1 MNMPN
6 NDFVTIQI
14 TERAVKVPAAL
25 TILKALEYA
34 GYKLTHGVGCRAGF
48 CGACGTVYRLRGETK
63 LSFALACQTVVQD
76 GMYLAQ
82 IPFFPGQKPAYE
94 VTDLKPDA
102 GSILEI
108 FPETINCL
116 GCNTCTKACP
126 QDLEVMHYVSAALR
140 GDVSGLADMSFD
152 CIMCGLC
159 VARCPAEL
167 VPPHIGLLGRRLYSL
182 YVQHKAPDLASR
194 IAELDEGRYRDEVA
208 ELKGLPFEELK
219 ARYVARDIEPA

>member
-1 MNMPN
+1 MTND
-6 NDFVTIQI
+6 DFVTIQI
-14 TERAVKVPAAL
+14 TEQAVQVPAAL

-34 GYKLTHGVGCRAGF
+34 GHKLTHGVGCRAGF
-48 CGACGTVYRLRGETK
+48 CGACGTVYRLKGDYR
-63 LSFALACQTVVQD
+63 LHFALACQTVVQD

-94 VTDLKPDA
+94 VTDLTPDA
-102 GSILEI
+102 QAVLQV

-126 QDLEVMHYVSAALR
+126 QDLEVMHYVAASLR
-140 GDVSGLADMSFD
+140 GDIEALADMSFD

-182 YVQHKAPDLASR
+182 YLAPPAPDLATR
-194 IAELDEGRYRDEVA
+194 IGELDAGRYQDEVA
-208 ELKGLPFEELK
+208 ALKTLSAEQLK
-219 ARYVARDIEPA
+219 ARYIARDIEPT

>member
-1 MNMPN
+1 MLNGE
-6 NDFVTIQI
+6 FATIQI
-14 TERAVKVPAAL
+14 AERAVKVPSSL

-48 CGACGTVYRLRGETK
+48 CGACGTVYRLRGDHK
-63 LSFALACQTVVQD
+63 LHFALACQTVVQD

-82 IPFFPGQKPAYE
+82 IPFFPGQKPGYD
-94 VTDLKPDA
+94 VTDLTPDA
-102 GSILEI
+102 ESILQI

-126 QDLEVMHYVSAALR
+126 QDLEVMHYVAASLR
-140 GDVSGLADMSFD
+140 GDIESLADMSFD

-167 VPPHIGLLGRRLYSL
+167 VPPHIGLLGRRLYSIH
-182 YVQHKAPDLASR
+182 VRSKAPDLEAR
-194 IAELDEGRYRDEVA
+194 LAELEAGKYQDEVSA
-208 ELKGLPFEELK
+208 LMAMSAQELK
-219 ARYVARDIEPA
+219 AKYIARDIEPA

>member
-1 MNMPN
+1 MS
-6 NDFVTIQI
+6 NDDLITVQI
-14 TERAVKVPAAL
+14 MERKVQVPASL

-48 CGACGTVYRLRGETK
+48 CGACGTVFRLPGDPK
-63 LSFALACQTVVQD
+63 LNFALACQTVVQD

-94 VTDLKPDA
+94 VMDLTPDA
-102 GSILEI
+102 QAILEI
-108 FPETINCL
+108 FPETITCL

-126 QDLEVMHYVSAALR
+126 QDLEVMHYVAASLR
-140 GDVSGLADMSFD
+140 GDMEALADLSFD

-167 VPPHIGLLGRRLYSL
+167 VPPHIGLLGRRLYNIH
-182 YVQHKAPDLASR
+182 VRPQAPDLANR
-194 IAELDEGRYRDEVA
+194 IAELDGGGYQDEISA
-208 ELKGLPFEELK
+208 LKGMSAEALK
-219 ARYVARDIEPA
+219 AAYIARDIEPA

>member
-1 MNMPN
+1 MIMPE
-6 NDFVTIQI
+6 DGFVTIQI
-14 TERAVKVPAAL
+14 MERAVKVPAAL

-48 CGACGTVYRLRGETK
+48 CGACGTVYRLKGDTK
-63 LSFALACQTVVQD
+63 LNFALACQTVVQD

-82 IPFFPGQKPAYE
+82 IPFFPGQKPVYE
-94 VTDLKPDA
+94 VTDLTPDA
-102 GSILEI
+102 ASILEV

-126 QDLEVMHYVSAALR
+126 QDLEVMHYVAASLR
-140 GDVSGLADMSFD
+140 GEIAELADLSFD

-167 VPPHIGLLGRRLYSL
+167 VPPHIGLLGRRLYSRYL
-182 YVQHKAPDLASR
+182 VPRAPDLAAR
-194 IAELDEGRYRDEVA
+194 IGEMDAGRYQDEIAELKAMSA
-208 ELKGLPFEELK
+208 EALK
-219 ARYVARDIEPA
+219 AKYIARDIEPA

>member
-1 MNMPN
+1 MSSEQL
-6 NDFVTIQI
+6 VTIQVM
-14 TERAVKVPAAL
+14 ERSVQVPGSL

-48 CGACGTVYRLRGETK
+48 CGACGTVYRLRGEHK
-63 LSFALACQTVVQD
+63 LNFALACQTVVTD

-94 VTDLKPDA
+94 VEKLTPDA
-102 GSILEI
+102 NSILDV

-126 QDLEVMHYVSAALR
+126 QDLEVMHYVAASLR
-140 GDVSGLADMSFD
+140 GDIQALADMSFD

-167 VPPHIGLLGRRLYSL
+167 VPPHIGLLGRRLYST
-182 YVQHKAPDLASR
+182 HMRPAAPDLTAR
-194 IAELDEGRYRDEVA
+194 LVEMDAGMYQDEIAA
-208 ELKGLPFEELK
+208 LKTMPAADLK
-219 ARYVARDIEPA
+219 AKYVARDIEPA

>member
-1 MNMPN
+1 MS
-6 NDFVTIQI
+6 NDGFFTIQI
-14 TERAVKVPAAL
+14 TERAVQVPGSL

-48 CGACGTVYRLRGETK
+48 CGACGTVFRLKDDYRLH
-63 LSFALACQTVVQD
+63 FALACQTVVQD

-94 VTDLKPDA
+94 VTELTPDA
-102 GSILEI
+102 ASILKV
-108 FPETINCL
+108 FPETITCL

-126 QDLEVMHYVSAALR
+126 QDLEVMHYVAASLR
-140 GDVSGLADMSFD
+140 GEISELADMSFD

-167 VPPHIGLLGRRLYSL
+167 VPPHIGLLGRRLFGRYL
-182 YVQHKAPDLASR
+182 IDRAPDLQAR
-194 IAELDEGRYRDEVA
+194 IAELDSGGYQDEIQT
-208 ELKGLPFEELK
+208 LKGMSAEELK
-219 ARYVARDIEPA
+219 EKYIARDIEPA

>member
-1 MNMPN
+1 MANE
-6 NDFVTIQI
+6 DFVTIQI
-14 TERAVKVPAAL
+14 TERAVKVPASL

-48 CGACGTVYRLRGETK
+48 CGACGTVYRLKGDHK
-63 LSFALACQTVVQD
+63 LHVALACQTVVED

-82 IPFFPGQKPAYE
+82 IPFFPGQKPVYE
-94 VTDLKPDA
+94 VTDLTADA
-102 GSILEI
+102 ASILQV
-108 FPETINCL
+108 FPETITCL

-126 QDLEVMHYVSAALR
+126 QDLEVMHYVAASL
-140 GDVSGLADMSFD
+140 GGQIEALADMSFD

-167 VPPHIGLLGRRLYSL
+167 VPPHIGLLGRRLYSRYL
-182 YVQHKAPDLASR
+182 RAKAPDLTVR
-194 IAELDEGRYRDEVA
+194 LAELDAGMYQDEISA
-208 ELKGLPFEELK
+208 MKAMSTDELK